1 MSLEIIEDIKKWDE
15 LYNTIPY
22 FQGKVYFSP
31 YYCKALENNLE
42 GKAVLCYF
50 EEKTKEGTI
59 KVFYPFIIKEIPEE
73 LTSPY
78 SKETL
83 YDIESPYG
91 YGGPMIFTNE
101 GYLYNDE
108 RDPGNEQALA
118 FTKEFLE
125 WAKKSNIVAEFVRF
139 NPITMNHN
147 LFVSHYNI
155 ELNRKT
161 VTINTLND
169 FKTMLAMGTSA
180 RKRNYFKAVDNGLEI
195 VWCPLKDED
204 AMLCFRDLYD
214 STMDRLDADKYYY
227 FSDAYLNTL
236 SELPDQGVIGIA
248 LYNKEIPVAASLF
261 LFDELSAHYHLGG
274 SDIEYKDL
282 QGSAFLL
289 WEGAKVA
296 NEMGLECLHLGGGLS
311 LSNDDK
317 LFAFKKGF
325 SSKINEFYIG
335 KRIINPV
342 LYNSISESWIEKTG
356 KKPKIFL
363 HYHDL

>member
-1 MSLEIIEDIKKWDE
+1 MSFEIIEDVKRWEQI
-15 LYNTIPY
+15 YNSTPF

-50 EEKTKEGTI
+50 EHQTKDGLI
-59 KVFYPFIIKEIPEE
+59 KVLYPFIIKEIPEE
-73 LTSPY
+73 LTKDY

-91 YGGPMIFTNE
+91 YGGPMIFTDE

-108 RDPGNEQALA
+108 RDPENEYALT
-118 FTKEFLE
+118 FTKDFLN
-125 WAKKSNIVAEFVRF
+125 WAKSKNIVAEFVRF

-147 LFVSHYNI
+147 LFVSHYTI

-161 VTINTLND
+161 VSINTLND
-169 FKTMLAMGTSA
+169 FESMLSKATSA
-180 RKRNYFKAVDNGLEI
+180 RKRNYYKALNNGLEV

-214 STMDRLDADKYYY
+214 STMNRLEADKYYY
-227 FSDAYLNTL
+227 FSDAYFKTL
-236 SELPDQGVIGIA
+236 AQLPDQGLIGIA
-248 LYNKEIPVAASLF
+248 LYDKEIPIASSLF

-274 SDIEYKDL
+274 SDEEYKDL

-311 LSNDDK
+311 LNPEDK

-325 SSKINEFYIG
+325 SSNIHEFYIG
-335 KRIINPV
+335 KRVINHS
-342 LYNSISESWIEKTG
+342 LYNAISEAWVKITKQ
-356 KKPKIFL
+356 KPTIFL
-363 HYHDL
+363 HYHNL